1 MDIILDK
8 LTNWWELSVSMLPNF
23 LLALGVLALFIF
35 GARFVRKGL
44 KKLLDKT
51 YRNKELSNVLV
62 KIVNVAVIVTGMMVA
77 LSILELDKT
86 VTSVLAGAG
95 IIGLALSFAFQD
107 LAANLISGF
116 VMAAKNPFEI
126 GDVIKIQDYRGEVKE
141 IQLRSTL
148 IQTFDGNEVRIPN
161 RILFENPLTNYYE
174 TKTRMV
180 QLSVG
185 VSYAEDLER
194 VEKITKEAIE
204 KVPVVS
210 KDEDVQIIYTAF
222 GDSSI
227 DLEVR
232 YWVPYETYF
241 QYLSG
246 ISDGI
251 KSIKKAYDENDI
263 TIPFPIRTMDF
274 GIKGGKSLT
283 KSLKE
288 QSNNFNSN

>member
-1 MDIILDK
+1 MKIITDK
-8 LTNWWELSVSMLPNF
+8 LTNWWELIVSMLPNF
-23 LLALGVLALFIF
+23 LLAIGVLALFIL

-51 YRNKELSNVLV
+51 YKNKELSNVLV

-126 GDVIKIQDYRGEVKE
+126 GDVIQVKDYIGEVKE

-161 RILFENPLTNYYE
+161 RILFENPLINFYE
-174 TKTRMV
+174 TKSRMV
-180 QLSVG
+180 QLAVG
-185 VSYAEDLER
+185 VSYAEDLEK
-194 VEKITKEAIE
+194 VEKVTKEAIE
-204 KVPVVS
+204 NLPVS
-210 KDEDVQIIYTAF
+210 LEERDVQVIYKVF
-222 GDSSI
+222 GGSSI
-227 DLEVR
+227 NLEVR
-232 YWVPYETYF
+232 YWVDYEDYYH
-241 QYLSG
+241 YLKG
-246 ISDGI
+246 ISEGV
-251 KSIKKAYDENDI
+251 KSIKSAYDNNGI
-263 TIPFPIRTMDF
+263 TIPFPIRTLDF
-274 GIKGGKSLT
+274 GIKGGKTLT
-283 KSLKE
+283 KSLNE
-288 QSNNFNSN
+288 QSNNQESN